1 DTSTWSEHFFV
12 RLALRFDAA
21 ASVRDGAAATAASG
35 ASSPADS
42 SEVGI
47 RTGNKKR
54 KRALLLSKG
63 TIIIT
68 ILITKIQ
75 AAARGLNT
83 RTSLNNFFKAC
94 PPSGRTAD
102 LFLSRVYGGHEGG
115 RRRGGGYVVD
125 FIYCLRST
133 SLPLPF
139 SEALARFPLEIYNPY
154 GTAAALGR
162 YRLVNAWYYPRGD
175 WYTFYW
181 DGSTA
186 DKVARRATYP
196 TLEHDDHDPGPLA
209 ERIRRDK
216 REFSIFGAERI
227 RRDKREFSGRSSDD
241 SSSDRDSCGTGSTS
255 EANDIFDT
263 LEDHLGYGSD
273 SGSGW

>member
-1 DTSTWSEHFFV
+1 MAAGHDDIAAMTSTLRNI
-12 RLALRFDAA
+12 RLGLAQE
-21 ASVRDGAAATAASG
+21 AAATR
-35 ASSPADS
+35 
-42 SEVGI
+42 VQ
-47 RTGNKKR
+47 
-54 KRALLLSKG
+54 RAMRAPLLRKG

-154 GTAAALGR
+154 GTVRGCDGKKKFGCPLLARRLPLASPGHVLSIDGWSR
-162 YRLVNAWYYPRGD
+162 VSILDTKPRRQTPVDSYRLP
-175 WYTFYW
+175 
-181 DGSTA
+181 
-186 DKVARRATYP
+186 P
-196 TLEHDDHDPGPLA
+196 
-209 ERIRRDK
+209 
-216 REFSIFGAERI
+216 
-227 RRDKREFSGRSSDD
+227 
-241 SSSDRDSCGTGSTS
+241 
-255 EANDIFDT
+255 
-263 LEDHLGYGSD
+263 
-273 SGSGW
+273 